1 MTMTSAIHR
10 PLTRTRFGS
19 SASAVDNH
27 SAAPTGV
34 LAGFMEWV
42 IFALAGVR
50 LARHGV
56 TLEVRGLESLTS
68 ARFFVGGGVAGST
81 ASWQGRVQRPDT
93 HIDLRPIGAT
103 DPAAIIRRPWE
114 CGFESRLGAYLRLV
128 RITAIPAA

>member
-42 IFALAGVR
+42 IFGFRVPTAGRDCISPCAV
-50 LARHGV
+50 
-56 TLEVRGLESLTS
+56 SLGAGGRFAMPVDATS
-68 ARFFVGGGVAGST
+68 PWS
-81 ASWQGRVQRPDT
+81 
-93 HIDLRPIGAT
+93 LRPIGAT
-103 DPAAIIRRPWE
+103 DPAAICRPWE